1 MGHVLCIKQ
10 NNQFKKRD
18 ESFVHK
24 NNMIYLLFK
33 NNVLFGNLNHIECEL
48 NSTQTYSY

>member
-33 NNVLFGNLNHIECEL
+33 NNFFLETLITLSVN
-48 NSTQTYSY
+48 